1 MSPADGC
8 ECNSAGGVPPNVPQ
22 SSPLEPG
29 ESSEDCLTINVL
41 RPAGLPANANLPV
54 LAWIYGGGFT
64 GAFTSRIPSCVLIN

>member
-1 MSPADGC
+1 MSPAGGGKC
-8 ECNSAGGVPPNVPQ
+8 SSVGGVSANVSQ
-22 SSPLEPG
+22 SSAG

-64 GAFTSRIPSCVLIN
+64 GPFTSPILHAS

>member
-1 MSPADGC
+1 MSPADGGKC
-8 ECNSAGGVPPNVPQ
+8 RSAGDVPPNVSQ
-22 SSPLEPG
+22 SSPLEAG

-64 GAFTSRIPSCVLIN
+64 GPFTSPILHVS